1 MTRQTALA
9 NAAAPLPAPF
19 DADDVARRAA
29 GIRLMAFDI
38 DGVFT
43 SGEIYYGADGEMLK
57 AFHTLDGHGVKQLA
71 RCGIEVAI
79 ITGRESGIVS
89 SRARELG
96 ITRVFQGV
104 KQKDDVLAALRAEL
118 QLQDMHIGYMGD
130 DWPDLSVL
138 CRVGLACAPA
148 NAHTDVKARV
158 HVVTQARGGEGAV
171 REVCDLIL
179 RATGHYD
186 ALLAQQCRS

>member
-1 MTRQTALA
+1 
-9 NAAAPLPAPF
+9 
-19 DADDVARRAA
+19 
-29 GIRLMAFDI
+29 MAFDI

-130 DWPDLSVL
+130 DWPDLPVL

>member
-130 DWPDLSVL
+130 DWPDLPVL